1 LLSPKKTKYKLDWD
15 KFRFEVT
22 PVTSSSFTMTVASEK
37 VEDTRFV
44 LPDLDNPQKPSLGL
58 IGALSF
64 SR

>member
-1 LLSPKKTKYKLDWD
+1 M
-15 KFRFEVT
+15 T
-22 PVTSSSFTMTVASEK
+22 PVTRSLFTTTVGSEK